1 MRHVIKKQT
10 SSSST
15 TFIPPTDTM
24 FAHQTRKRS
33 HRPLY
38 DDRLTQFENGYNLY
52 TSLEGRWQYLARAM
66 YDAGALTQT
75 KPHSMEPTC
84 ERRDEEI
91 STVEKLYDADQSS
104 FWNPA
109 LGDSTHNTN
118 KVGNTQSN
126 HRDSSIW
133 AMIKKLFVL
142 DWVHQP
148 AVELH
153 SRIFTLFLMCVTLSM
168 GAVLAMLADNA
179 LPLIFTSFL
188 VFFSYVISEM
198 LDAEK
203 RDYYLAL
210 CNVQKTSAPMM
221 V

>member
-1 MRHVIKKQT
+1 
-10 SSSST
+10 
-15 TFIPPTDTM
+15 M
-24 FAHQTRKRS
+24 FAHQTTKRS

-52 TSLEGRWQYLARAM
+52 TTLEGRWQYLTRSM

-75 KPHSMEPTC
+75 QTQTQPHSMDPTC

-91 STVEKLYDADQSS
+91 ATVEKLYDTDRSS
-104 FWNPA
+104 FWNPT
-109 LGDSTHNTN
+109 LGDHIHN
-118 KVGNTQSN
+118 KHGGVGNTQS
-126 HRDSSIW
+126 HHHDSSIW
-133 AMIKKLFVL
+133 AMLKKLFVL

-210 CNVQKTSAPMM
+210 CDIQTSVTAR
-221 V
+221 